1 MDARSQKD
9 KDGSLPDNL
18 VATKVK
24 GQMTP
29 GGPMP
34 SITMKGVSIKGQ
46 SKVDYKEMVG
56 AAQSDAQGAL
66 SQDQVP
72 RAYKGAVKDYFNDL
86 KE

>member
-1 MDARSQKD
+1 
-9 KDGSLPDNL
+9 
-18 VATKVK
+18 
-24 GQMTP
+24 MTP

-34 SITMKGVSIKGQ
+34 SVTMKGVSIKGQ
-46 SKVDYKEMVG
+46 SKVDIKEMVG